1 MPGAVD
7 RVRVT
12 TVVDNYI
19 DNLRQDTAVARRY
32 SAFVA
37 GKMPDLRAEHGLAH
51 LVEITRG
58 RDRFTMAFDFG
69 LTPDALNHNFREL
82 AIDPSAIDALGL
94 SHGHRDHWGGLT
106 GFLHAWRRR
115 LRRDLPLY
123 GGVDHFGA
131 RWRQRGERRV
141 YSGRISR
148 AENGPSDAAV
158 TRCASPGWSTPSAR
172 STSSTWCPSTA
183 RASRPSRAS
192 STGGPDASPPA
203 RWAPRSSSPHPT
215 ELRPNPRHP
224 TGGKDYERVEAAVQ
238 REPGQ
243 GRRVQDRPAQLYGI
257 PRPRHR
263 ERHARTVPRPRGQ
276 DQEGRRRARA
286 AHHRTAPAQVR
297 LPDVLCPQRLDQ
309 ARLRGSRR
317 AHVPEG
323 RLHPAA
329 GRHRPQR

>member
-82 AIDPSAIDALGL
+82 AIEPSAIDALGL

-115 LRRDLPLY
+115 LRRDLPFY
-123 GGVDHFGA
+123 GGVDHFEP
-131 RWRQRGERRV
+131 RWQQRGEHRV
-141 YSGRISR
+141 YSGRLSR
-148 AENGPSDAAV
+148 DEIERYDVPVTLVAKPTTLAEGVWLSGEMHGAEDWETIPSNLRVERAGELIQDTFIGEQTLVANVRDRGLVVITSCSHRGIVGICRNAVRITGVSRVHAVMGGFHLSGLDEPRV
-158 TRCASPGWSTPSAR
+158 TRVVDAFRELDVEHMVPQHCTGIEAIVAIAHRLPGRFT
-172 STSSTWCPSTA
+172 
-183 RASRPSRAS
+183 AS
-192 STGGPDASPPA
+192 SVGTTFEFAAPDGAAPSP
-203 RWAPRSSSPHPT
+203 
-215 ELRPNPRHP
+215 
-224 TGGKDYERVEAAVQ
+224 
-238 REPGQ
+238 
-243 GRRVQDRPAQLYGI
+243 
-257 PRPRHR
+257 
-263 ERHARTVPRPRGQ
+263 
-276 DQEGRRRARA
+276 
-286 AHHRTAPAQVR
+286 
-297 LPDVLCPQRLDQ
+297 
-309 ARLRGSRR
+309 
-317 AHVPEG
+317 
-323 RLHPAA
+323 
-329 GRHRPQR
+329 